1 MNIVNKY
8 TIKLH
13 NFFASIMSIMF
24 LVWFISGIVL
34 IFAGFPH
41 ASKQKRFENLSFL
54 QEKDFLEISNI
65 PKGKCKSL
73 ELEKY
78 QNRAIFRS
86 YGKGK
91 NQNIFY
97 ANNLEQI
104 DDFSKHQAKVQAE
117 AFSTAKLHSIDSIN
131 ELDQWM
137 PWSYYSCNLPLYKC
151 QMNDKK
157 STVLYISAK
166 TGSIVQQTNFKKRF
180 LAYIGAI
187 PHWIYIKSLR
197 IKASLWVD
205 VVVWLSTIG
214 LIVSITGIFA
224 GFIRLVRKKNK
235 SITPYKKFWYKWHHI
250 LGFSFGIFVF
260 TFILSGLLSLSDIP
274 SWMSAK
280 SKHSDQLSEWTQ
292 NTNPSKTKIEGI
304 NIWKALENNNKIRQ
318 IAWKTI
324 LNKEY
329 LFAYYKDY
337 KAPIVYQYY
346 EDSIVKQSIFSKD
359 EILSWAHKVFKTT
372 ELNIESLHHYDQY
385 YKKAIMYDRILPVYL
400 ISFGD
405 NANTKIYINPI
416 SASIIKFTDSNS
428 RLKHWL
434 YKGLHTFDFPFIN
447 KYEWLRKLLLIIVS
461 IGGILVS
468 ITGIVLSKNYIL
480 KTLKKIK

>member
-1 MNIVNKY
+1 MNIVKRY

-13 NFFASIMSIMF
+13 KFFGSLMSIMF

-41 ASKQKRFENLSFL
+41 ASKQERFENLTFL
-54 QEKDFLEISNI
+54 QEKDFLEISKI
-65 PKGKCKSL
+65 PEGECKNL

-78 QNRAIFRS
+78 QGKAIFRN

-91 NQNIFY
+91 SQSIFY
-97 ANNLEQI
+97 ANNLQSIEN
-104 DDFSKHQAKVQAE
+104 FSIHEARVQAE
-117 AFSTAKLHSIDSIN
+117 SFSKAKVYAIDSIN

-137 PWSYYSCNLPLYKC
+137 PWAYYSSNLPLYKC
-151 QMNDKK
+151 YIDDNK
-157 STVLYISAK
+157 SSVLYVSAK
-166 TGSIVQQTNFKKRF
+166 TGSIVQQTNFRKRF

-197 IKASLWVD
+197 LKVSLWVN
-205 VVVWLSTIG
+205 VVIWLSSIG

-235 SITPYKKFWYKWHHI
+235 SITPYKKFWYKWHHL

-274 SWMSAK
+274 SWISTK
-280 SKHSDQLSEWTQ
+280 SKHADKISSWAQK
-292 NTNPSKTKIEGI
+292 TNPSDTKIKGI
-304 NIWKALENNNKIRQ
+304 NIWLGLEDKNNLRK
-318 IAWKTI
+318 IAWKNI
-324 LNKEY
+324 LDKEY
-329 LFAYYKDY
+329 IFAYYQDY
-337 KAPIVYQYY
+337 KKPIVYQYKD
-346 EDSIVKQSIFSKD
+346 DSIIKKNSFSQR
-359 EILSWAHKVFKTT
+359 EILLWAQKIFKTKD
-372 ELNIESLHHYDQY
+372 LNINILNKYDNY

-400 ISFGD
+400 ISFAD
-405 NANTKIYINPI
+405 EANTSIYINPT
-416 SASIIKFTDSNS
+416 SASIIKFIDNNS

-447 KYEWLRKLLLIIVS
+447 RYDWLRKLLLILVS

-468 ITGIVLSKNYIL
+468 ITGIVLSKNYFL
-480 KTLKKIK
+480 KLLKKTK